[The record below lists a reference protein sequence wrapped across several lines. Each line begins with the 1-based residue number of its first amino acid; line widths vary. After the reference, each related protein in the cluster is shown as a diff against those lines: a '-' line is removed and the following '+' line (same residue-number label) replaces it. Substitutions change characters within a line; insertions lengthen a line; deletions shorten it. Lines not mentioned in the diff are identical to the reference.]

1 MTKKNEAQIRANK
14 RYEERNPDAK
24 LRNNIARAKST
35 CKRYIREYATL
46 EDLEEIKDYIKK
58 MEVTKMTIDQ
68 QIRKLIKENGWAY
81 VVQSCKLQIRHKKKP
96 LNQDDWNRIEDNLNY
111 ITEGVYPTYEEAEKS
126 FEARWKTFNNS
137 GIRFV
142 DFYTAEIISL
152 GDLDIKEAEEDDIE
166 DMEDYLFQGDVCRY
180 SGYLGMEEFEE
191 FLKDWLG

>member
-68 QIRKLIKENGWAY
+68 QIRKLIEENGEAY
-81 VVQSCKLQIRHKKKP
+81 ILRSCTLQIAHKKRQLVP
-96 LNQDDWNRIEDNLNY
+96 DDWYRIEDNLNY
-111 ITEGVYPTYEEAEKS
+111 IIEGVYPTREEAERHLEPSWRK
-126 FEARWKTFNNS
+126 FNNS
-137 GIRFV
+137 GYRFV
-142 DFYTAEIISL
+142 DFYTGEIAWICEDNL
-152 GDLDIKEAEEDDIE
+152 KQAEEDGVTIEEFLDSGDISFE
-166 DMEDYLFQGDVCRY
+166 
-180 SGYLGMEEFEE
+180 SGYLGMENFKE